1 MTDVDLWICS
11 RELEIVLIGAEGS
24 YGVAAQG
31 KECFLCSTNR
41 IWQKPY
47 LSDVCSCK
55 SSSRSAQRPSVIVI
69 SPSYKREIGRKHTTF
84 TSRKTA
90 ACSNECFPCR
100 LSRLFF
106 GGKRFDWANVNFGC
120 LLNIFHTERS
130 WHAYWFS
137 LVGMICPLMQEH
149 FLSWPLSKSKALYCG
164 WLRVL
169 GCFISPECL
178 LDLNNFKRFSL
189 CPWMWLFA
197 AMFCHAKAHSSLAF
211 LAGF

>member
-1 MTDVDLWICS
+1 MQ
-11 RELEIVLIGAEGS
+11 RVLQVPFNG
-24 YGVAAQG
+24 
-31 KECFLCSTNR
+31 
-41 IWQKPY
+41 
-47 LSDVCSCK
+47 
-55 SSSRSAQRPSVIVI
+55 RPSLLSCLAKKGRSVGNTRL
-69 SPSYKREIGRKHTTF
+69 SPHAKN
-84 TSRKTA
+84 A
-90 ACSNECFPCR
+90 ACSNELFS
-100 LSRLFF
+100 LSSRLCF

-169 GCFISPECL
+169 GCFISPDCL

-197 AMFCHAKAHSSLAF
+197 AMFCHAKAQLVSFFSRILNSHRYCFTELNQQDVDWNEGINSSFSIAITVHCQLACSV
-211 LAGF
+211 LL